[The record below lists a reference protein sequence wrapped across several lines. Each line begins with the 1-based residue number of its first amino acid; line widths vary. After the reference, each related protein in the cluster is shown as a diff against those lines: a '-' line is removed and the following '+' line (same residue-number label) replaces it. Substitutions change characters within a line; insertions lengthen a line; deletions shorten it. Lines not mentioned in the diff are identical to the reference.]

1 MCFDKTK
8 IYFRNILY
16 LKITIIMNRIIMIDA
31 DNYENVYGG
40 GGDDD
45 DDDELMTMLMRLM
58 VMLMTKILMTI
69 LKMLMTTTMKLVM
82 TSMRQP
88 PFDGSHVCLGQT
100 LPPTPRRRWWWRKYL
115 V

>member
-82 TSMRQP
+82 TSMRQS
-88 PFDGSHVCLGQT
+88 PF
-100 LPPTPRRRWWWRKYL
+100 
-115 V
+115 

>member
-45 DDDELMTMLMRLM
+45 DVDELMTMLMRLM

-88 PFDGSHVCLGQT
+88 PF
-100 LPPTPRRRWWWRKYL
+100 
-115 V
+115 

>member
-58 VMLMTKILMTI
+58 VMSMTKILMTI

-88 PFDGSHVCLGQT
+88 PF
-100 LPPTPRRRWWWRKYL
+100 
-115 V
+115 

>member
-40 GGDDD
+40 GGGGDDDD

-88 PFDGSHVCLGQT
+88 PF
-100 LPPTPRRRWWWRKYL
+100 
-115 V
+115 

>member
-88 PFDGSHVCLGQT
+88 PF
-100 LPPTPRRRWWWRKYL
+100 
-115 V
+115 

>member
-58 VMLMTKILMTI
+58 VMSMTKILMTI
-69 LKMLMTTTMKLVM
+69 LKILMTTMMKLVM

-88 PFDGSHVCLGQT
+88 PF
-100 LPPTPRRRWWWRKYL
+100 
-115 V
+115 